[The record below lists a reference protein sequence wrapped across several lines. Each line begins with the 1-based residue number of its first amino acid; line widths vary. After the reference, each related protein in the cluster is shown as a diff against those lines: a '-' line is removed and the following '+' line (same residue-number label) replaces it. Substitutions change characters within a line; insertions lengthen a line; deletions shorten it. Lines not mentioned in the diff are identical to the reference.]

1 MNRVVRSWT
10 LFCGVGLLGTLT
22 ATLSAPL
29 SAQVRVMSRQDGS
42 ELRTIGPDIAI
53 AGAKMA
59 MSIGGETERIVKN
72 APFSAQAVTTTTQVL
87 GDGNRILQTSEIGL
101 ARDSEGR
108 TRREMSVEKIGPW
121 STDTNGRVIFI
132 RDPVGMAIYEVA
144 PDGQHAT
151 KRTLY
156 LPTPDDQA
164 RQAKLEAELTAAHNK
179 MTRAQA
185 DTVAGTQA
193 SAETKA
199 TMRRD
204 ERGSVGA
211 VTFSGRPFEF
221 TTMIVE
227 DGGTAKKEALGEQM
241 IEGVR
246 AEGTRETRT
255 IPAGKIGNERPIEIV
270 SETWYSADLQMVVQ
284 SRHSDPRIGETI
296 YRLTNIVMG
305 EPDASQFQV
314 PAGVTVQEEKDRVNV
329 IRMKK
334 MMDEQQHPDF
344 PPPPPQLQ

>member
-10 LFCGVGLLGTLT
+10 LLIGVGLLGMLT
-22 ATLSAPL
+22 ATQSATL

-42 ELRTIGPDIAI
+42 EVRTIGPDIAI

-59 MSIGGETERIVKN
+59 MSMGGEMERIVKN

-101 ARDSEGR
+101 ARDGEGR

-164 RQAKLEAELTAAHNK
+164 RRAKLEAELAAAHNK
-179 MTRAQA
+179 MTAR
-185 DTVAGTQA
+185 TEAGTQA
-193 SAETKA
+193 GAEGVT
-199 TMRRD
+199 TIRRD
-204 ERGSVGA
+204 MQGSVDA
-211 VTFSGRPFEF
+211 VTFSGQPFQF
-221 TTMIVE
+221 TTMIIGGPE
-227 DGGTAKKEALGEQM
+227 DESAVKKEALGEQM
-241 IEGVR
+241 MEGVR
-246 AEGTRETRT
+246 AQGTRETRT
-255 IPAGKIGNERPIEIV
+255 IAAGKIGNERPIEIV
-270 SETWYSADLQMVVQ
+270 SETWYSPDLQMVVQ
-284 SRHSDPRIGETI
+284 SRHSDPRVGETI
-296 YRLTNIVMG
+296 YRLTNIVVG
-305 EPDASQFQV
+305 EPDASLFQV
-314 PAGVTVQEEKDRVNV
+314 PAGVTVQEEKDRLNV

-334 MMDEQQHPDF
+334 MLDEQHPDL

>member
-10 LFCGVGLLGTLT
+10 LFCGVGLLALLT
-22 ATLSAPL
+22 ATMSATQSATL

-144 PDGQHAT
+144 PDGQHAS

-179 MTRAQA
+179 MTAHPE
-185 DTVAGTQA
+185 AGTQA
-193 SAETKA
+193 SGDTKA

-204 ERGSVGA
+204 VRGSVGA
-211 VTFSGRPFEF
+211 VTFSGQPFEF

-270 SETWYSADLQMVVQ
+270 SETWYSPDLQMVVQ
-284 SRHSDPRIGETI
+284 SRHSDPRVGETI
-296 YRLTNIVMG
+296 YRLTNILLG

-314 PAGVTVQEEKDRVNV
+314 PAGVTVQEEKDRMNV

-334 MMDEQQHPDF
+334 MLDEQHPDF